1 MNGIVV
7 TTKGEIYH
15 REFQE
20 PLHRSAGEVVGGHI
34 EFVRP
39 SRLGK
44 PYCMIVN
51 EEFLLQ
57 GLPVNPVGCY
67 LYATD
72 EHGHPI
78 CGNIIIM
85 KEHGED
91 IINLDPAELRLIC
104 GYMKMIKEAAAIY
117 HKENH
122 HGKEK

>member
-15 REFQE
+15 REFSE
-20 PLHRSAGEVVGGHI
+20 PMHRSAGEVVGGPI

-39 SRLGK
+39 YRLGK

-51 EEFLLQ
+51 EIFLYQ
-57 GLPVNPVGCY
+57 ELPINPVGCY

-91 IINLDPAELRLIC
+91 IIDLDPDEIEDIEDIMKLI
-104 GYMKMIKEAAAIY
+104 YKSVK
-117 HKENH
+117 
-122 HGKEK
+122 

>member
-7 TTKGEIYH
+7 TANGEIYH
-15 REFQE
+15 REFKD
-20 PLHRSAGEVVGGHI
+20 PLHRSAGELVGGLI
-34 EFVRP
+34 EIVRP
-39 SRLGK
+39 RRLGK

-57 GLPVNPVGCY
+57 GLPVNPVGSY

-91 IINLDPAELRLIC
+91 IIDLDPDEVENIEDI
-104 GYMKMIKEAAAIY
+104 MKFIY
-117 HKENH
+117 KSV
-122 HGKEK
+122 K